1 MKRRKTQT
9 EKFSGRFGSA
19 LAFMALLFAV
29 CAGSLQ
35 AQNPSPYF
43 TIGDISLYES
53 ADSIVGEGIQG
64 HVSFDATT
72 NTLFLDNAA
81 VPAIWVYSKEKCFN
95 VKLSGNN
102 SITGMMTNNDS
113 CAFIGPGTLTIGSPS
128 VSIALDCARTDYLA
142 LTEGATLEITAS
154 DYGIFTLYDDIWDS
168 IAHYPNLVVDNSSLI
183 VTAPYCC
190 QFVWFWW
197 LSECHVVVPQD
208 FEYQL
213 DTWTYL
219 SSGTIHDY
227 LEIRPGTVGVPAHE
241 SCNWQAW
248 GVDGG
253 IRIDGLSGNQTVEVV
268 NILGQT
274 VHSTISSGT
283 NAFIPLKAGLYLVRV
298 NNHTVKTVV
307 N

>member
-1 MKRRKTQT
+1 MKKRNTQT
-9 EKFSGRFGSA
+9 ERISGRFGSA
-19 LAFMALLFAV
+19 LALAALLLAVFAS
-29 CAGSLQ
+29 SLQ

-81 VPAIWVYSKEKCFN
+81 VPAIWVYPKERCFK

-102 SITGMMTNNDS
+102 SITGMLTNNDS

-128 VSIALDCARTDYLA
+128 VGIALDCARTDYLA
-142 LTEGATLEITAS
+142 LTEEATLEITAS
-154 DYGIFTLYDDIWDS
+154 DYGIFTLYDYIDDPVL
-168 IAHYPNLVVDNSSLI
+168 HYPLLVVDNSSLI
-183 VTAPYCC
+183 VSAPTCC
-190 QFVWFWW
+190 TVMWAWW
-197 LSECHVVVPQD
+197 LSECHVVAPESL
-208 FEYQL
+208 EYQL
-213 DTWTYL
+213 DTWIESEIVYN
-219 SSGTIHDY
+219 Y

-274 VHSTISSGT
+274 VHCTTSSGT
-283 NAFIPLKAGLYLVRV
+283 NAFIPLKSGLYLVRV

>member
-1 MKRRKTQT
+1 MKNTILIL
-9 EKFSGRFGSA
+9 FSA
-19 LAFMALLFAV
+19 LALTLGSGFN
-29 CAGSLQ
+29 GSLW
-35 AQNPSPYF
+35 AQDISPYIS
-43 TIGDISLYES
+43 IGDISLYES
-53 ADSIVGEGIQG
+53 ADSVVGEGIHG

-81 VPAIWVYSKEKCFN
+81 IPAIWVYPKERCFN

-102 SITGMMTNNDS
+102 SITGMQTDNDS

-128 VSIALDCARTDYLA
+128 VSIALNCARTDYLA
-142 LTEGATLEITAS
+142 LTEGATLEISAS
-154 DYGIFTLYDDIWDS
+154 DYGIFTFYDDVWDS

-190 QFVWFWW
+190 QFIWFWW
-197 LSECHVVVPQD
+197 LSECHVVAPQD

-213 DTWTYL
+213 DSWTHL

-227 LEIRPGTVGVPAHE
+227 LEIRPGTVGLSAHE

-253 IRIDGLSGNQTVEVV
+253 ILIDGLSGNQTVEVV

-274 VHSTISSGT
+274 VYSTTSSGT
-283 NAFIPLKAGLYLVRV
+283 NAFIPLKSGLYLVRI
-298 NNHTVKTVV
+298 NNHTVKTIV

>member
-1 MKRRKTQT
+1 MKNTIQI
-9 EKFSGRFGSA
+9 FLSA
-19 LAFMALLFAV
+19 LALTLWTGFNS
-29 CAGSLQ
+29 SLW
-35 AQNPSPYF
+35 AQDTSPYIS
-43 TIGDISLYES
+43 IGDISLYES

-154 DYGIFTLYDDIWDS
+154 DYGIFTLYDDICDPVL
-168 IAHYPNLVVDNSSLI
+168 HYPLLVVDNSSLI
-183 VTAPYCC
+183 VSAPTCC
-190 QFVWFWW
+190 TVMWAWW
-197 LSECHVVVPQD
+197 LSECHVVAP
-208 FEYQL
+208 E
-213 DTWTYL
+213 
-219 SSGTIHDY
+219 S

-274 VHSTISSGT
+274 VHSTISLGT
-283 NAFIPLKAGLYLVRV
+283 NAFIPLKAGPYLVRI
-298 NNHTVKTVV
+298 NNHTVKAIV

>member
-1 MKRRKTQT
+1 MKNTIQILL
-9 EKFSGRFGSA
+9 SA
-19 LAFMALLFAV
+19 LALTLGTGFNS
-29 CAGSLQ
+29 SLW
-35 AQNPSPYF
+35 AQDTSPYIS
-43 TIGDISLYES
+43 IGDISLYES

-154 DYGIFTLYDDIWDS
+154 DYGIFTLYDYIDDPVL
-168 IAHYPNLVVDNSSLI
+168 HYPLLVVDNSSLI
-183 VTAPYCC
+183 VSAPTCC
-190 QFVWFWW
+190 TVMWAWW
-197 LSECHVVVPQD
+197 LSECHVVAPEGL
-208 FEYQL
+208 EYQL
-213 DTWTYL
+213 DTWIEPEIVYN
-219 SSGTIHDY
+219 Y
-227 LEIRPGTVGVPAHE
+227 LEIRPGTVGIPTRKAVD
-241 SCNWQAW
+241 WQAW

-274 VHSTISSGT
+274 VHSTISLGT
-283 NAFIPLKAGLYLVRV
+283 NAFIPLKAGPYLVRI
-298 NNHTVKTVV
+298 NNHTVKTIV